1 MAKDN
6 VQKNRFK
13 VAREIVEASDQD
25 LRNRNAGIERSESL
39 SLSDVLPAVEEIQ
52 GKNVAERYE
61 KLMQKDVQQNRE
73 KRGKGRINLYVPQE
87 VKDELDRMVE
97 RQEIKNLNHFIN
109 YLIADYL
116 RCRDQ
121 ELEDHKN

>member
-13 VAREIVEASDQD
+13 AAREILEASDQE
-25 LRNRNAGIERSESL
+25 LRSRNAGKDRNESSPL
-39 SLSDVLPAVEEIQ
+39 NEVVPAMEEVQ

-61 KLMQKDVQQNRE
+61 KLMQMDVQQKRE
-73 KRGKGRINLYVPQE
+73 KQGKGRINLYVPLA
-87 VKDELDRMVE
+87 VKEELDRMVE
-97 RQEIKNLNHFIN
+97 RQEIKNLNHFLN
-109 YLIADYL
+109 YLITDYL

-121 ELEDHKN
+121 ELEDNRK

>member
-13 VAREIVEASDQD
+13 AAREILEASDQD
-25 LRNRNAGIERSESL
+25 LRSRNAGSDRSEST
-39 SLSDVLPAVEEIQ
+39 SLNEVVPAMEAVQ

-61 KLMQKDVQQNRE
+61 KLMQMDVQQKRE
-73 KRGKGRINLYVPQE
+73 KQGKGRINLYVPLA
-87 VKDELDRMVE
+87 VKEELDRMVE
-97 RQEIKNLNHFIN
+97 RQEIKNLNHFLN
-109 YLIADYL
+109 YLITDYL

-121 ELEDHKN
+121 GLEDNKN

>member
-13 VAREIVEASDQD
+13 AAREILEASDQE
-25 LRNRNAGIERSESL
+25 LRNRNAGKDRNESSPL
-39 SLSDVLPAVEEIQ
+39 NEVVPAMEEVQ

-61 KLMQKDVQQNRE
+61 KLMQMDVQQKRE
-73 KRGKGRINLYVPQE
+73 KQGKGRINLYVPLA
-87 VKDELDRMVE
+87 VKEELDRMVE
-97 RQEIKNLNHFIN
+97 RQEIKNLNHFLN

-121 ELEDHKN
+121 ELEDNKN

>member
-13 VAREIVEASDQD
+13 AAREILEASDQD
-25 LRNRNAGIERSESL
+25 LRNRNAGNDRSESNPL
-39 SLSDVLPAVEEIQ
+39 NDVVPVMEEVQ

-61 KLMQKDVQQNRE
+61 KLMQMDVQQKRE
-73 KRGKGRINLYVPQE
+73 KQGKGRINLYVPLA
-87 VKDELDRMVE
+87 VKEELDRMVE
-97 RQEIKNLNHFIN
+97 RQEIKNLNHFLN
-109 YLIADYL
+109 YLITDYL

-121 ELEDHKN
+121 DLEDNKN